1 MALALVFQGMS
12 GLGGGIGLVADPTGA
27 FVGLPPEW
35 LRGSPFEDYLVPGL
49 VLLTVLGV
57 APLIAAWGLWTGRPW
72 SWAGGIGV
80 GGALLGWL
88 AVQIAVVGYQPDPPL
103 QLAYGVLGALIV
115 VLALRPSVRETL
127 RDEG

>member
-1 MALALVFQGMS
+1 MS

-27 FVGLPPEW
+27 FVGLPLGW

-57 APLIAAWGLWTGRPW
+57 APLFAAWGLWTGRRW
-72 SWAGGIGV
+72 SWRAGVAI
-80 GGALLGWL
+80 GGALLMWL
-88 AVQIAVVGYQPDPPL
+88 AAQIAVVGYQSDPPL

-115 VLALRPSVRETL
+115 VLALRPSVREAL
-127 RDEG
+127 RDVG